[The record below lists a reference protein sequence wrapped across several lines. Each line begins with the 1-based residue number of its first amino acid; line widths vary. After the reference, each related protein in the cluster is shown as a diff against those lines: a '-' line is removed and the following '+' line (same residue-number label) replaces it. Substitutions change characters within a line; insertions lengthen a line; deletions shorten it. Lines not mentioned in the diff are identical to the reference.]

1 MSLKTHFRPE
11 KIIQPFYTG
20 GKVAL
25 DQSGRILV
33 TTLDEDVLI
42 TNFETGEELARLEGV
57 GLPLIFHI
65 ELMAELNKII
75 GYRACHYASL

>member
-25 DQSGRILV
+25 DQNGRILV
-33 TTLDEDVLI
+33 TTLDEDVLV

-57 GLPLIFHI
+57 CSPPIFHVQ
-65 ELMAELNKII
+65 LMANDTE
-75 GYRACHYASL
+75 